1 MKNKSNVASSYE
13 VILGYSGFCMILV
26 GIAVLVTL
34 LTLFAYPKEAVYA
47 PNFIVPGMLSIII
60 GSLLF
65 RLVYKKKKIELD
77 KNHDTMI
84 VLLAWVFAIIICMM
98 PYYMTGNYSITHS
111 IFEAT
116 SGLTTTGLTVMDVD
130 NLPKIYLMFRSVTLY
145 LGGVGLILIMT
156 SLFSTAFGMRLY
168 SAEGHPNKLIPNVI
182 KSSRMIVC
190 IYTGYI
196 FIGMIL
202 YIAFGMS
209 PFDAINHS
217 IAAVANGGFSTHS
230 ENIGYYNSVPIEIVT
245 MVLMIL
251 GGTNFWLNLMLITGK
266 FNRLLKH
273 CETKVTVILW
283 VIFVPILS
291 CILLG
296 GICETFGESFRI
308 ALFQLI
314 SAMATAG
321 FQTVKSF
328 EVWPSAALFLMAVFM
343 IIGFQSGSTAG
354 GIKEYR
360 LAIAVKSI
368 YYDIKARLMHK
379 RAITTRKINIYGE
392 STELT
397 SERTFEAHN
406 FIMIYLS
413 IIFVITFIY
422 TICGYSLEKSLF
434 ESASILGCV
443 GLSTGITGAMASNFI
458 NWVAIVGM
466 LIGRLDIYPVVLSIM
481 VAGKDIGKGAKKLIR
496 K

>member
-1 MKNKSNVASSYE
+1 MKNKNILPAYK

-26 GIAVLVTL
+26 GVAVLATL
-34 LTLFAYPKEAVYA
+34 LTLFAYPEESIYA
-47 PNFIVPGMLSIII
+47 WNFIIPGFLSIII
-60 GSLLF
+60 GTLLF
-65 RLVYKKKKIELD
+65 KPIYKKKKIELD
-77 KNHDTMI
+77 KNHDTLI
-84 VLLAWVFAIIICMM
+84 VLLAWIFAIIICML
-98 PYYMTGNYSITHS
+98 PYYMSGKHSITHS

-116 SGLTTTGLTVMDVD
+116 SGLTTTGLTVMQVD
-130 NLPKIYLMFRSVTLY
+130 ELPKIYLMFRSVTLY

-156 SLFSTAFGMRLY
+156 SLFSSAFGMRLY
-168 SAEGHPNKLIPNVI
+168 NAEGHPNKLIPNVI

-196 FIGMIL
+196 LVGAVL
-202 YIAFGMS
+202 YIIFGMT

-230 ENIGYYNSVPIEIVT
+230 ENIGYYNSIPIEIIT

-266 FNRLLKH
+266 FKRLLKH
-273 CETKVTVILW
+273 CETKTALVLW
-283 VIFVPILS
+283 IIFVPILS

-296 GICETFGESFRI
+296 GVCETFGEGFRV

-321 FQTVKSF
+321 FQTVKTF
-328 EVWPSAALFLMAVFM
+328 EIWPSAALFLMATFM

-354 GIKEYR
+354 GIKQYR
-360 LAIAVKSI
+360 LAIAAKSM
-368 YYDIKARLMHK
+368 YYDIKSRLMNK
-379 RAITTRKINIYGE
+379 REVSARKINIYGE
-392 STELT
+392 NTEIT
-397 SERTFEAHN
+397 KERSFEAHN
-406 FIMIYLS
+406 FIMIYLG
-413 IIFVITFIY
+413 IILSITFIY
-422 TICGYSLEKSLF
+422 TLCGYSLEKSLF

-443 GLSTGITGAMASNFI
+443 GLSAGITGIAASNFI
-458 NWVAIVGM
+458 NWVAILGM
-466 LIGRLDIYPVVLSIM
+466 LIGRLDIYPVVLSLM
-481 VAGKDIGKGAKKLIR
+481 VLGQDIKKAVTS